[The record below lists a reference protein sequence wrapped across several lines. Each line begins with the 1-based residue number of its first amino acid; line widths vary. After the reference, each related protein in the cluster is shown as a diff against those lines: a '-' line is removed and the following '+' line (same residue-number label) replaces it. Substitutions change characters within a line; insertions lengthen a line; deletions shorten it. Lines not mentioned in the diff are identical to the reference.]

1 MSDEYLWDRS
11 GAPDPEAERR
21 ERALGRLRS
30 TAPVPD
36 FSAIGPRAAPST
48 RYVGWRFLAPAL
60 AAAATIALM
69 AGAAWQT
76 TPAAASWPVARVS
89 GTPARGPAGVSD
101 ACGLAVGVTLAT
113 VA

>member
-11 GAPDPEAERR
+11 GPPDPEVERL

-36 FSAIGPRAAPST
+36 FSAIGSRAAPSA

-76 TPAAASWPVARVS
+76 PPAAAPWPGAPVCGPPRIGPRGVAGASRL
-89 GTPARGPAGVSD
+89 ARGETP
-101 ACGLAVGVTLAT
+101 
-113 VA
+113 